1 MVRAEKYSPY
11 SKYVSKQD
19 TAAMPRAKVSNMTV
33 HYKQMREVGAAVMG
47 KNIHEAIKYLNRVL
61 EKQAGIPALVHT
73 GGAGHHAVGKLVK
86 APGNAVMFPT
96 KAVTAMIWILNN
108 VLAGKTCEKYDEA
121 QKSSLTLV
129 HVQVNRAPKS
139 RRRTYRAHGR
149 ISAYKRSP
157 CHVEVIAKPADMTV
171 PSEASAEEK
180 AAAPA
185 RLTRKS
191 MARLRVRLANGA
203 TA

>member
-1 MVRAEKYSPY
+1 
-11 SKYVSKQD
+11 
-19 TAAMPRAKVSNMTV
+19 MPRGKVTHCPV
-33 HYKQMREVGAAVMG
+33 HYKQMREVGASIMG
-47 KNIHEAIKYLNRVL
+47 KNIHDAIKYLNRVL

-73 GGAGHHAVGKLVK
+73 GGVGHHSVGKLVK

-96 KAVTAMIWILNN
+96 KAVKAMLWILNN
-108 VLAGKTCEKYDEA
+108 VLAGKTCEKFTDS
-121 QKSSLTLV
+121 QKESLTLV

-149 ISAYKRSP
+149 ITAYMRSP

-171 PSEASAEEK
+171 PSEATKEEK
-180 AAAPA
+180 AAAPQ

-203 TA
+203 SA